1 MSELPWQ
8 AAEEEIK
15 AKECAHADVTM
26 LGKFTRPTRRF
37 CTMGGP
43 SDTPLPRCDDV

>member
-1 MSELPWQ
+1 MEMSELPWQ

-15 AKECAHADVTM
+15 AKECAHADVAM
-26 LGKFTRPTRRF
+26 LGKFTRTTRRF

-43 SDTPLPRCDDV
+43 K